1 MTENFKLRDVV
12 MMKKPHACGTN
23 TWTIIRV
30 GADIKI
36 KCNACGRIVMMDRTD
51 FVRSCKKVIEQSESG
66 GNMETDKVDTI

>member
-1 MTENFKLRDVV
+1 MTENFDLRDVV

-23 TWTIIRV
+23 SWTIIRV

-51 FVRSCKKVIEQSESG
+51 FVRSCKKVIEHSESG
-66 GNMETDKVDTI
+66 GKVETDKVDTI

>member
-1 MTENFKLRDVV
+1 MKENFKLRDVV

-23 TWTIIRV
+23 SWTIIRV

>member
-1 MTENFKLRDVV
+1 MTENFDLRDVV

-23 TWTIIRV
+23 SWTIIRV
-30 GADIKI
+30 GADNKI

-51 FVRSCKKVIEQSESG
+51 FVRSCKKVIEHSESG